1 MDILFFGSID
11 RYWRDKYI
19 SVNIFSSMKIVGATG
34 LGGLCALA
42 WALRTRLRN
51 LNLQSQFSI
60 IDSFRDI
67 RVHIYDFLKIV
78 GVAPCWNKR
87 AMRKKLWNLPNSLAL
102 IVSEILAFIRT
113 DGQADMARSIQ
124 IVILIQNLYTLWGR
138 KRFLLPVTYFLTNL
152 VFPLTIRVTGINC
165 FLG

>member
-1 MDILFFGSID
+1 MDKLFFGSID

-34 LGGLCALA
+34 LGGLCALV

-78 GVAPCWNKR
+78 GVKVGVAPCRNKR
-87 AMRKKLWNLPNSLAL
+87 ALRKKLRNLPNSLPL

-113 DGQADMARSIQ
+113 DWQTDMARSTRL
-124 IVILIQNLYTLWGR
+124 VILMKNQYTL
-138 KRFLLPVTYFLTNL
+138 
-152 VFPLTIRVTGINC
+152 
-165 FLG
+165 